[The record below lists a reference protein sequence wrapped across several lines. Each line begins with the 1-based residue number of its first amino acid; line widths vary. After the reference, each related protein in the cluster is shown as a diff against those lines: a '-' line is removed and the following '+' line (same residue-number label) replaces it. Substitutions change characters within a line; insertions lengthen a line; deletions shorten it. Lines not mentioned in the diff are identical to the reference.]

1 MTSTL
6 MNDKRLRYYV
16 ENHGMIVNFSEK
28 VKSDGTISF
37 GVGDHGYDI
46 RVLPDYREPDMV
58 RMIRDKVELDPK
70 NPEIAL
76 YMIPKNA
83 PGNRITINPHSY
95 VLVESVERFRM
106 PLNVTAYSEGKSTYS
121 RFGVKACISP
131 IDAGFG
137 LTKKDGSP
145 NPEGSPIS
153 FAIRNPYPIP
163 VVVYALEGLTQLVFY
178 EQSEDAEQ
186 GYNGRYQ
193 GDTGLTGS
201 KVNG

>member
-28 VKSDGTISF
+28 VKVDGTISY
-37 GVGDHGYDI
+37 GIGDHGLDI
-46 RVLPDYREPDMV
+46 RVLPDYLEPDMV

-70 NPEIAL
+70 NPEL
-76 YMIPKNA
+76 QHYMLPKNA
-83 PGNRITINPHSY
+83 PGNRITIKPHSY

-106 PLNVTAYSEGKSTYS
+106 PLNVVGESLGKSSYG
-121 RFGVKACISP
+121 RMGVIP
-131 IDAGFG
+131 DITLIDAGYG
-137 LTKKDGSP
+137 LNSP
-145 NPEGSPIS
+145 NGNSIS
-153 FAIRNPYPIP
+153 FAVRNPYPVPFVI
-163 VVVYALEGLTQLVFY
+163 YALEGLTQLCFF
-178 EQSEDAEQ
+178 EQDEDAEQ

-193 GDTGLTGS
+193 DGSGLTGS